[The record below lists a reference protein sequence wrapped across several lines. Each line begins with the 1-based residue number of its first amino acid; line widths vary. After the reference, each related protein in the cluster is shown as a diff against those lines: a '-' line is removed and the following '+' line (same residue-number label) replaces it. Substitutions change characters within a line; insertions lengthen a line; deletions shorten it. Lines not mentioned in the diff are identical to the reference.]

1 MYEIYN
7 KTQFC
12 LTYTYNKGNRF
23 FGQSQPGRSV
33 LLIQETAR
41 TLTKMVAGEAS
52 LSQNPPRITL
62 FTLEANV
69 FRIQIRPWMRRH
81 QVGTSNSK
89 VHLLKA
95 FWHLHKG
102 RTLHCSK
109 ATQTHLSELLLSA
122 RAAKAEAADCSSPL
136 KTFSSSHL
144 SLQSLHRQRLCKVSQ
159 FFQNPL
165 WSIKIPQLFHS
176 FPCTLASHCHTIAPF
191 LRPHAQGPAP
201 ILLREVHGLEGF

>member
-69 FRIQIRPWMRRH
+69 FRIQIRP
-81 QVGTSNSK
+81 
-89 VHLLKA
+89 
-95 FWHLHKG
+95 
-102 RTLHCSK
+102 
-109 ATQTHLSELLLSA
+109 
-122 RAAKAEAADCSSPL
+122 
-136 KTFSSSHL
+136 
-144 SLQSLHRQRLCKVSQ
+144 
-159 FFQNPL
+159 
-165 WSIKIPQLFHS
+165 
-176 FPCTLASHCHTIAPF
+176 
-191 LRPHAQGPAP
+191 
-201 ILLREVHGLEGF
+201 